1 MYYTTMDSPVGELL
15 LVSDGTCLTGLLLDV
30 QPESSWQ
37 RQKDLPLFDRTRAW
51 LRDYF
56 AGKNP
61 NAEMLSLKAEGTPFQ
76 KEVWNLLMAI
86 PYGETRTY
94 GDLAREM
101 ARRMGK
107 DKMSS
112 QAVGQ
117 AVGKNPISI
126 IIPCHRVVGAGGKLT
141 GYAWGITKKEWLL
154 RHEGS
159 F

>member
-15 LVSDGTCLTGLLLDV
+15 LVSDGTCLTGLYLDS
-30 QPESSWQ
+30 QPEPSWQ
-37 RQKDLPLFDRTRAW
+37 RQKDLPLFDRTRVW

-61 NAEMLSLKAEGTPFQ
+61 KVEMLPLKAEGTPFQ

-101 ARRMGK
+101 ARLRGK
-107 DKMSS
+107 ENMSS

-141 GYAWGITKKEWLL
+141 GYAWGIAKKEWLL

>member
-1 MYYTTMDSPVGELL
+1 ML
-15 LVSDGTCLTGLLLDV
+15 LVSDGTCLTGLYLDS
-30 QPESSWQ
+30 QPEPFWVLQ
-37 RQKDLPLFDRTRAW
+37 RDMIPFDRTRVW

-61 NAEMLSLKAEGTPFQ
+61 NAEMLPLKAEGTPFQ

-94 GDLAREM
+94 GDLAREI

-126 IIPCHRVVGAGGKLT
+126 IIPCHRVVGANGKLV
-141 GYAWGITKKEWLL
+141 GYAGGMEKKEWLL
-154 RHEGS
+154 SLEKNES
-159 F
+159 IL

>member
-1 MYYTTMDSPVGELL
+1 MYYITMDSPVGELL
-15 LVSDGTCLTGLLLDV
+15 LVSDGTCLTGLYLDS
-30 QPESSWQ
+30 QPEHSWQ
-37 RQKDLPLFDRTRAW
+37 RQKDLPLFDRAEAW

-61 NAEMLSLKAEGTPFQ
+61 KVEMLPLKAEGTPFQ
-76 KEVWNLLMAI
+76 KEVWNLLLAI

-101 ARRMGK
+101 ARLRGK
-107 DKMSS
+107 ENMSS

>member
-61 NAEMLSLKAEGTPFQ
+61 NAEMLPLKAEGTPFQ
-76 KEVWNLLMAI
+76 KEVWNLLTAI

-94 GDLAREM
+94 GDLAREL
-101 ARRMGK
+101 ARLRGK
-107 DKMSS
+107 ENMSS

-141 GYAWGITKKEWLL
+141 GYAWGIAKKEWLL